1 MDFNDPCEFG
11 FDVGLVYS
19 QAINHGMTSSYLDQ
33 VHGIG
38 KDFFALPM
46 KEKVKCLR
54 TGDDMEGYG
63 NDPVF
68 SEHQILDWTD
78 RVYLITN
85 PEDQRK
91 FQLWP
96 RNPKNFR

>member
-1 MDFNDPCEFG
+1 MVCLFF
-11 FDVGLVYS
+11 S
-19 QAINHGMTSSYLDQ
+19 QAINHGMTSSFLEQ

-46 KEKVKCLR
+46 EEKLKCLKNAE
-54 TGDDMEGYG
+54 DMEGYG

-68 SEHQILDWTD
+68 SEHQILDWND
-78 RVYLITN
+78 RLYLTLN

-96 RNPKNFR
+96 QNPKNFR